1 MTDKDAVEL
10 LKSLIATPSLSRDE
24 SRAADIVENF
34 INSRCGAC
42 KAQRAGNNIVVFPEY
57 FDLAKPVVMLNSHI
71 DTVKPAASYSF
82 DPFTPF
88 ERDGKLYGLGS
99 NDAGAPLVSLI
110 AAFLS
115 IKDKDLPYSPFL
127 AVSGEEEVGGEGGI
141 RSLLKFLENEG
152 LTRIDMAIVGEP
164 TSLQPAI
171 AERGLLVLDC
181 VTTGVTGH
189 AARNEGINAIYRAID
204 DIAALRSCRF
214 EKVSSVLGPIKI
226 SVTQI
231 EAGRQH
237 NVVPDECRW
246 VADIR
251 TTDAY
256 SNEETAVMLQN
267 AVSEHT
273 TVKPRSTRV
282 HASVISETHPLVRA
296 AVDMG
301 KTPFVSP
308 TTSDMSLMHGI
319 PSLKI
324 GPGESSRSHTADEF
338 IYLTEIEQGID
349 TYMRLLDN
357 LAKELKRQ

>member
-34 INSRCGAC
+34 INSCCGAC
-42 KAQRAGNNIVVFPEY
+42 KAQRAGNNIVVFPKY

-71 DTVKPAASYSF
+71 DTVKPAASYTF

-110 AAFLS
+110 AAFLN

-127 AVSGEEEVGGEGGI
+127 AVSAEEEVGGEGGM
-141 RSLLKFLENEG
+141 RHLLKFLENEG

-204 DIAALRSCRF
+204 DIAALRSCGF

-256 SNEETAVMLQN
+256 SNEETAEMLQN
-267 AVSEHT
+267 SVSEHT
-273 TVKPRSTRV
+273 SVTPRSTRV
-282 HASVISETHPLVRA
+282 HASVISKTHPLVRA
-296 AVDMG
+296 AVAMG

-324 GPGESSRSHTADEF
+324 GPGESSRSHSADEF
-338 IYLTEIEQGID
+338 IYLSEIEQGIAA
-349 TYMRLLDN
+349 YMQLLDN

>member
-1 MTDKDAVEL
+1 MTDKDAIEL
-10 LKSLIATPSLSRDE
+10 LRRLIATPSLSRDE
-24 SRAADIVENF
+24 SRAADIVESF
-34 INSRCGAC
+34 INEYCGVC
-42 KAQRAGNNIVVFPEY
+42 KAQRAGNNIVVFPEH

-71 DTVKPAASYSF
+71 DTVRPAASYSF
-82 DPFTPF
+82 DPFTPV

-127 AVSGEEEVGGEGGI
+127 AVSAEEEVGGEGGM
-141 RSLLKFLENEG
+141 RHLLGFLENEG

-181 VTTGVTGH
+181 VTRGLTGH

-204 DIAALRSCRF
+204 DIAALRACHF
-214 EKVSSVLGPIKI
+214 EKTSRILGPIKI

-267 AVSEHT
+267 SVSEHT

-282 HASVISETHPLVRA
+282 HASVISESHPLVRA
-296 AVDMG
+296 ATAMG

-338 IYLTEIEQGID
+338 IYLTEIEEGID